1 MAIGYNGS
9 GWSYAQPSP
18 PKRRP
23 RPRPTPPTDRFTPPA
38 PTRKPTPRPMPPQ
51 NRFKAP
57 AKPASN
63 ITYRAPSA
71 APASAGQAAITQRVP
86 EPRTPSPAPA
96 AAGMAAITQRI
107 PQAEEPVTRRTPVN
121 NGGGGNGGGGGGGG
135 GDNGRE
141 PYGGNGAGGQGANG
155 TQLREDTA
163 EMERIQALRNRWKAV
178 LAALAAGSYADEGR
192 FRAGSEAASNMIR
205 RGAFNDVRSHRR
217 NLSAA
222 GLGFSPRFMNL
233 ATRAIA
239 EKRDADLMSERN
251 KYQANVQNLLRDL
264 QMKRAEAREALSEAE
279 LARLLD
285 GTQRGLR
292 DLNVK
297 PFFATK

>member
-63 ITYRAPSA
+63 ITYRAPTA
-71 APASAGQAAITQRVP
+71 APASAGMAAITQRVP
-86 EPRTPSPAPA
+86 EPRKPSPAPA

-107 PQAEEPVTRRTPVN
+107 PQAEEPVTRRTPVDN
-121 NGGGGNGGGGGGGG
+121 GGGNGGDTGAGGGGGNSG
-135 GDNGRE
+135 
-141 PYGGNGAGGQGANG
+141 GGNSGGGGNANG
-155 TQLREDTA
+155 PQLREDTA
-163 EMERIQALRNRWKAV
+163 EMARIEALRNRWKAV
-178 LAALAAGSYADEGR
+178 LAAMAAGATADEGR